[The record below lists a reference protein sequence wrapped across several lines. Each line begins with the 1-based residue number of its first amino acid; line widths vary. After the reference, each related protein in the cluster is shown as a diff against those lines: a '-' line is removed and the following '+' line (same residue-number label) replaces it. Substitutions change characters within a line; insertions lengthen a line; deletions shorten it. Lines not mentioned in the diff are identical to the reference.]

1 MNMTFSEN
9 LAKRPK
15 AVLTQSS
22 TYDSQGPGLAN
33 DGNNQTTYGQCSHTA
48 TKQSLAWFQVDL
60 KEERSIKNVKIYY
73 REEGIQFDQRLPHR
87 LLSFLT

>member
-9 LAKRPK
+9 LAKRPI

-22 TYDSQGPGLAN
+22 THESQDPELAN
-33 DGNNQTTYGQCSHTA
+33 DKIYATNYGQCSHTA
-48 TKQSLAWFQVDL
+48 TNQSLAWFQVDL
-60 KEERSIKNVKIYY
+60 LEERSIKSVKIYY
-73 REEGIQFDQRLPHR
+73 RKEGIQFDQRLPHR

>member
-48 TKQSLAWFQVDL
+48 IKQSLAWFQVDL
-60 KEERSIKNVKIYY
+60 LEERSIKSVKIYY
-73 REEGIQFDQRLPHR
+73 RKEGIQFDQRLPHR